1 MEHNKL
7 KLEDCCLTVEQAKEL
22 KVLGIDMDNPL
33 FEYIQLVSDKQYIEE
48 PIEKRVLGKPF
59 LYNNTLSTLV
69 VGGNEMYELITPT
82 LTNSEMLEM
91 LPKEITPMEDGYL
104 MPYSLFYDGHSLGYN
119 EWVLC
124 QFSNIKD
131 LGYIAVG
138 GKYFTQCIPYNDK
151 TKHLLGTI
159 YDATEKYKTW

>member
-91 LPKEITPMEDGYL
+91 LPKEITPIEMVRQEERSRAAILYGKLISKMYPEGIVNRLSENFRELLDKESIDL
-104 MPYSLFYDGHSLGYN
+104 DK
-119 EWVLC
+119 
-124 QFSNIKD
+124 KD
-131 LGYIAVG
+131 
-138 GKYFTQCIPYNDK
+138 
-151 TKHLLGTI
+151 
-159 YDATEKYKTW
+159 

>member
-104 MPYSLFYDGHSLGYN
+104 MPYSLFYDGHSLGYIEWWGEEKGRYKINILEDGDYPN
-119 EWVLC
+119 EEEIYLKKWNLRDAL
-124 QFSNIKD
+124 FEIIKW
-131 LGYIAVG
+131 L
-138 GKYFTQCIPYNDK
+138 K
-151 TKHLLGTI
+151 TNKLM
-159 YDATEKYKTW
+159 